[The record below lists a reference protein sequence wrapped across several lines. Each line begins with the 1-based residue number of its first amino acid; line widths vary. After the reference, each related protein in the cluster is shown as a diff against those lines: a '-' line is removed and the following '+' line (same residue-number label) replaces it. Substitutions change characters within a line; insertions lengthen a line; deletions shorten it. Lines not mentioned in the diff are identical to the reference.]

1 MNRAQTVSTTLCI
14 SIDEPL
20 QNRQYAVL
28 SIPSGNGEI
37 GGKEGAE
44 KDREGKGRLVVDM
57 KFRINIHIHRF
68 YEDIHGYIH
77 IHGRLYLLYTCVRE
91 SYAGTRT

>member
-1 MNRAQTVSTTLCI
+1 MR
-14 SIDEPL
+14 
-20 QNRQYAVL
+20 YF
-28 SIPSGNGEI
+28 PSLPGTGRLEAR
-37 GGKEGAE
+37 KGAG

-57 KFRINIHIHRF
+57 KFRIHIHIHRF
-68 YEDIHGYIH
+68 YVDIYGYIH